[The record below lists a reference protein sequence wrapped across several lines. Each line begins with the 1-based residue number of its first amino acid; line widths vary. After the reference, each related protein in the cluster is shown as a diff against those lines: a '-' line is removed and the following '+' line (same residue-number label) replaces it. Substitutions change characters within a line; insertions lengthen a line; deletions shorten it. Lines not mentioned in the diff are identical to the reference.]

1 MLGGLS
7 AVLELAVAS
16 SPNAGLPAH
25 AALDVLSSLA
35 IILCVAA
42 ATTVIFQR
50 IHQPVVLGYLLAGLI
65 VGPHMAVPLF
75 ADVEIAHLFSDL
87 GVILLMFS
95 LGLEFTLGKLARVAP
110 TAGIV
115 ALMECSLMVGLGY
128 AVTGLF
134 GWTTYERLFAGAAVA
149 ISSTT
154 IIVKAF
160 AERGIPGRLGEIV
173 FGILIVED
181 VIAIVLLAVLTTVA
195 SGAGLSA
202 TALAFTVAR
211 LTLFLTGMLV
221 AGMFLVPR
229 LVRAILRLHRQ
240 ETTVVTCVGL
250 CFASALLAR
259 LFGYS
264 VALGAFLGG
273 VLVAESGEAKT
284 IEGLIEPVK
293 DVFAAVFFVSVGML
307 IDPRL
312 VATHWLAIAVLSLLV
327 LGGKVIGVT
336 LGSFI
341 AGNGIRTSVQ
351 SGMSLAQ
358 IGEFSFIIVGVG
370 LSLGVVRPF
379 LYPVAVAISAFTTLL
394 TPWLVRAAGPL
405 ASYADRRLPHAL
417 QTYAAVYGSWVAQL
431 RSSRPQRLTAWTRIR
446 RLMVLLVVDV
456 ALIGTILVATSLN
469 FDRLARIAAVL
480 AAAHPRL
487 PPALVVMTAM
497 MLVIPFVVG
506 AIRVARALG
515 LALAAEALP
524 PDDGVTTSFKASAGG
539 GAGLDLAAAPRRAL
553 LVTIQIAI
561 LLVAGLPLVAVAQP
575 LWPRV
580 PWAVLLLV
588 ALVGLAVPFWRGAA
602 NLHGHVRAGAQVI
615 LEALSS
621 QSRGEIGGTGA
632 ATSQPLAGDIG
643 KLVPGIGAAAP
654 MILAPEHFGVGL
666 SLKQIDL
673 RGRTGASVIAIQ
685 RDAHAVFPSGDD
697 VLRAGDTVV
706 LTGTSE
712 SVDAA
717 RHLLAIGALESERA

>member
-1 MLGGLS
+1 M
-7 AVLELAVAS
+7 LELAVTSADVLAP
-16 SPNAGLPAH
+16 SPLSGLPAH
-25 AALDVLSSLA
+25 VAFNVLSSLA
-35 IILCVAA
+35 LILCVAA

-87 GVILLMFS
+87 GVILLMFA
-95 LGLEFTLGKLARVAP
+95 LGLEFTLGKLARVGP

-115 ALMECSLMVGLGY
+115 ALIECSLMVGLGY

-134 GWTTYERLFAGAAVA
+134 GWTAYERLFAGAAVA
-149 ISSTT
+149 VSSTT

-160 AERGIPGRLGEIV
+160 AERGITGRLSEIV

-181 VIAIVLLAVLTTVA
+181 VIAIVLLSVLTAVA

-202 TALAFTVAR
+202 TALALTVGR
-211 LTLFLTGMLV
+211 LILFLAGMLV
-221 AGMFLVPR
+221 VGMFLVPR
-229 LVRAILRLHRQ
+229 LVRAVLRLNRQ

-250 CFASALLAR
+250 CFASALLAHF
-259 LFGYS
+259 FGYS

-284 IEGLIEPVK
+284 IERLIEPVK
-293 DVFAAVFFVSVGML
+293 DIFAAVFFVSVGML

-312 VATHWLAIAVLSLLV
+312 VATHWLAIALLSLLV
-327 LGGKVIGVT
+327 LAGKVIGVT

-405 ASYADRRLPHAL
+405 ASYLDRRLPHAL

-431 RSSRPQRLTAWTRIR
+431 RTSRPQRLTAWTRIR
-446 RLMVLLVVDV
+446 RLMVLLVMDV
-456 ALIGTILVATSLN
+456 ALIATILVVASLN
-469 FDRLARIAAVL
+469 FDRLVRMAAAL
-480 AAAHPRL
+480 SAAHPRL
-487 PPALVVMTAM
+487 PPALVVMAAM
-497 MLVIPFVVG
+497 VLGLPFVVG

-515 LALAAEALP
+515 VALAAEALP
-524 PDDGVTTSFKASAGG
+524 PGDWGPTTSKTLARGRGDSR
-539 GAGLDLAAAPRRAL
+539 LDLAGAPRRAL

-575 LWPRV
+575 LWPRL
-580 PWAVLLLV
+580 PWAAFLLV
-588 ALVGLAVPFWRGAA
+588 GLVALAVPFWRGAA

-621 QSRGEIGGTGA
+621 QSRGGSGSDAPQLLA
-632 ATSQPLAGDIG
+632 ADLNQ
-643 KLVPGIGAAAP
+643 LVPGIGATTA
-654 MILAPEHFGVGL
+654 MTLVREHFGVGL
-666 SLKQIDL
+666 SLRQTDL
-673 RGRTGASVIAIQ
+673 RGHTGASVIAIQ
-685 RDAHAVFPSGDD
+685 REGQAVFPAGGD
-697 VLRAGDTVV
+697 VLRAGDTLL

-712 SVDAA
+712 AVDAA
-717 RHLLAIGALESERA
+717 RQLLASGPLEAQST